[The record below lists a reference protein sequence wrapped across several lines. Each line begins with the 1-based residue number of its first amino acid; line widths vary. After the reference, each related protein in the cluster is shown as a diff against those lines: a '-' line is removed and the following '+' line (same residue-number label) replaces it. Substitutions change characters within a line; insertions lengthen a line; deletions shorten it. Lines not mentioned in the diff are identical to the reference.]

1 MYVDPRRSSISE
13 VTLLRS
19 APEELKEEEDGTTS
33 SASRLS
39 ESDLSMD

>member
-1 MYVDPRRSSISE
+1 MYVDPRRSSVSE
-13 VTLLRS
+13 LRS